1 MDINTTLLALASD
14 TRLARV
20 PMYDVIN
27 ALNVTTSTGV
37 TSVIKGNHFIAVRD
51 MNILCNIDDVY
62 TVNGKRVVIGNP
74 CFVNAL
80 GRLNIWKNTIAV
92 ATANKAIVAE
102 IIGDDAINNAL
113 YRK

>member
-1 MDINTTLLALASD
+1 MDIHTGLLALAAD
-14 TRLARV
+14 ARLARV
-20 PMYDVIN
+20 PVYDVIN
-27 ALNVTTSTGV
+27 ALDITTSTGV
-37 TSVIKGNHFIAVRD
+37 ISVIKGNHFIAIRD

-74 CFVNAL
+74 CFVNSL

>member
-14 TRLARV
+14 ARLAHV
-20 PMYDVIN
+20 PVYDVIN
-27 ALNVTTSTGV
+27 ALDVTTTTGF
-37 TSVIKGNHFIAVRD
+37 TSIVKGNRFIAIHN
-51 MNILCNIDDVY
+51 MNILCSIDDIY
-62 TVNGKRVVIGNP
+62 TVNNKRIVIGNP
-74 CFVNAL
+74 CFVNSL
-80 GRLNIWKNTIAV
+80 GRLNVWKNTIAI

>member
-1 MDINTTLLALASD
+1 MLLKA
-14 TRLARV
+14 
-20 PMYDVIN
+20 I
-27 ALNVTTSTGV
+27 
-37 TSVIKGNHFIAVRD
+37 IFIAVRN

-80 GRLNIWKNTIAV
+80 GRLNVWKNTIAI